1 MVIPMWMLKYNI
13 VTDFLT
19 FFENEQDYVDA
30 MFVHMIMY
38 NYGVYLDHTMLYN
51 S

>member
-1 MVIPMWMLKYNI
+1 MAWMTKYRN
-13 VTDFLT
+13 VSDFLS

-38 NYGVYLDHTMLYN
+38 NFGVYLDHTMLYTEC
-51 S
+51 